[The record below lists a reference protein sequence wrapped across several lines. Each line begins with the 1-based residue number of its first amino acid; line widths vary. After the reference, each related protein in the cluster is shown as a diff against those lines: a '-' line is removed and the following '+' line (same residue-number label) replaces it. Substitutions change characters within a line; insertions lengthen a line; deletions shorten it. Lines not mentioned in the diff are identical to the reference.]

1 MASAAEFV
9 DTPKKRDFK
18 IRRVCRQI
26 YACERGERALTLCVV
41 AVSMSS
47 MNSCTVAALAVAVN
61 HELADTLRDLVHQ
74 IETLTRETEQLA
86 QQALQYR
93 RDVMALRAVLAAVQD
108 DPVEELLR
116 NRE

>member
-1 MASAAEFV
+1 
-9 DTPKKRDFK
+9 
-18 IRRVCRQI
+18 
-26 YACERGERALTLCVV
+26 
-41 AVSMSS
+41 MSS

-108 DPVEELLR
+108 DPVEE
-116 NRE
+116 

>member
-1 MASAAEFV
+1 
-9 DTPKKRDFK
+9 
-18 IRRVCRQI
+18 
-26 YACERGERALTLCVV
+26 
-41 AVSMSS
+41 MSS

-61 HELADTLRDLVHQ
+61 HELADTLRDLVRQ

>member
-1 MASAAEFV
+1 
-9 DTPKKRDFK
+9 
-18 IRRVCRQI
+18 
-26 YACERGERALTLCVV
+26 
-41 AVSMSS
+41 MSS
-47 MNSCTVAALAVAVN
+47 MDSCTVAALAVAVN
-61 HELADTLRDLVHQ
+61 HELADTLRALMRQ

-116 NRE
+116 NCE